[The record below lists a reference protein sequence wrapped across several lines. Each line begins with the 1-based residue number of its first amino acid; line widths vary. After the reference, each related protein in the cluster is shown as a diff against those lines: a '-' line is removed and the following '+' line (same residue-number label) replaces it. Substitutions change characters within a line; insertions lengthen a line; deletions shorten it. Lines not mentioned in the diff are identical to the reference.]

1 MLMLLFMCIMIL
13 SYILYSN
20 IIIIILDK
28 KLFVFYLLNLME
40 RMCMYVLVFG
50 SYVFAPLF
58 EMSVKF

>member
-40 RMCMYVLVFG
+40 RMWMYVLVFG